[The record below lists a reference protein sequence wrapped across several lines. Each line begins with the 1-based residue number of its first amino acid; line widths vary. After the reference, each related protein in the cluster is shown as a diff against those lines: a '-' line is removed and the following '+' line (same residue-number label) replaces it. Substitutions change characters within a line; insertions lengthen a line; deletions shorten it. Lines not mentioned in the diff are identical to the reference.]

1 MWRWMGTAVL
11 LLAGCSS
18 SGSNGD
24 AGSPPDMAAGMF
36 FPCDVDLVLR
46 LKCQTCH
53 SDPPRS
59 VTLVAPLA
67 GEVIMAPFP
76 LTEYAHTQRDYGG
89 GRKIHQVMK
98 TAIEIDF
105 MPLSGSPTGP
115 LAPDQKTR
123 MLSWLTAGA
132 PAAPQRCTAN

>member
-1 MWRWMGTAVL
+1 MGAAVL
-11 LLAGCSS
+11 AFAGCSS
-18 SGSNGD
+18 NGSNGD
-24 AGSPPDMAAGMF
+24 AGSSPDMAAGMF
-36 FPCDVDLVLR
+36 FPCDVDTVLR

-98 TAIEIDF
+98 MAIEIDF

-115 LAPDQKTR
+115 LTPDQRTS
-123 MLSWLTAGA
+123 MLTWLTAGT
-132 PAAPQRCTAN
+132 PPAPQRCTAN